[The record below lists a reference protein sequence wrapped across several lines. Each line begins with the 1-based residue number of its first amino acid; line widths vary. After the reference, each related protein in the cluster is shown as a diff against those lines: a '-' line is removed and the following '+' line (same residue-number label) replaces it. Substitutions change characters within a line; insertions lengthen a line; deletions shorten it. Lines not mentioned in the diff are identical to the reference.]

1 MKKITLIVLILLG
14 IATASFAADDLKS
27 MLQKNEQVLDAVY
40 NEFTTIIE
48 VAKDPAVVRR
58 AQFVQISIGLALV
71 SHDYMIFLLDSEKC
85 FSKDQRTAILEYS
98 RNILNNARIGVWN
111 NLKGIQRKTIRQR
124 AVDAHSTIQD
134 SLLKIKADLDRKI

>member
-1 MKKITLIVLILLG
+1 MKMLMPVMLIILS
-14 IATASFAADDLKS
+14 IATITHAADDLKT
-27 MLQKNEQVLDAVY
+27 MLQKNEKALDTVH
-40 NEFTTIIE
+40 NDFTTIIE
-48 VAKDPAVVRR
+48 VAKDPTVVRR

-85 FSKDQRTAILEYS
+85 LNSDQRTAVLEYS

-111 NLKGIQRKTIRQR
+111 NLKGIPLQSVRQK

-134 SLLKIKADLDRKI
+134 SLLKIKADLQRQ